1 MTGTSEAFE
10 VVQVLADLAPIW
22 LPGCVVDTTE
32 QTVEIGWGRGA
43 LQMSAVV
50 GIGEIVD
57 RCLQLPQHVWA
68 AQIEAWLRALV
79 AEGELATEEHRFGDV
94 GERQR
99 ALLVQRGWSARTAG
113 PVADALL
120 PFGDHFEV
128 IVFVRTGSELRRL
141 TVVRRSMLGLGDPS
155 APSPVQLSLA
165 EIADL
170 EPVEH
175 DGITVL
181 SRDGDP
187 LVSMA
192 IVDRENLLP
201 QASRG
206 AGVLVG
212 VPRLSTVAYCP
223 ADAGQ
228 ARADAL
234 ARWIAESYRDAPDQ
248 CSPDLYW
255 LQGDQLVQVPV
266 TLASPPSVVLPAA
279 LKPQPRRT
287 WLRHLFGRKP
297 TDWAGG

>member
-1 MTGTSEAFE
+1 MTGTDDSA
-10 VVQVLADLAPIW
+10 VVEMIADLAPIW
-22 LPGCVVDTTE
+22 LPGCVVDAG
-32 QTVEIGWGRGA
+32 QRTVEVGWGRGA

-50 GIGEIVD
+50 GLGEIVD
-57 RCLQLPQHVWA
+57 RCLQLPQQRWPE
-68 AQIEAWLRALV
+68 QIEAWLRAVV

-128 IVFVRTGSELRRL
+128 VVFVRTGDELRRL
-141 TVVRRSMLGLGDPS
+141 TVVRRSMLGLGDPGV
-155 APSPVQLSLA
+155 PSPVRLSLD

-170 EPVEH
+170 EPQDH
-175 DGITVL
+175 DGFSVL

-192 IVDRENLLP
+192 VVDRENLLP
-201 QASRG
+201 QASLG
-206 AGVLVG
+206 AGVLIG
-212 VPRLSTVAYCP
+212 VPRLSMVAYCP

-234 ARWIAESYRDAPDQ
+234 AQWVAESYRGASDQ

-266 TLASPPSVVLPAA
+266 TLATPPSAVLPAA

-287 WLRHLFGRKP
+287 WLRHLFGR
-297 TDWAGG
+297 

>member
-1 MTGTSEAFE
+1 MTGTDDDSS
-10 VVQVLADLAPIW
+10 VVEMIAELAPIW
-22 LPGCVVDTTE
+22 LPGCVVDAT
-32 QTVEIGWGRGA
+32 QRTVEVGWGRGA

-50 GIGEIVD
+50 GVGEIVD
-57 RCLQLPQHVWA
+57 RCLQLPKEHWPER
-68 AQIEAWLRALV
+68 IEAWLRAVV

-128 IVFVRTGSELRRL
+128 VVFVKTGEELRRL
-141 TVVRRSMLGLGDPS
+141 TVVRRSMLGLGDPGV
-155 APSPVQLSLA
+155 PSPVQLSLDQ
-165 EIADL
+165 IADL
-170 EPVEH
+170 VPKERN
-175 DGITVL
+175 GISIL

-201 QASRG
+201 QASIG

-234 ARWIAESYRDAPDQ
+234 ARWVADSYRGAPDQ
-248 CSPDLYW
+248 CSPDVFW
-255 LQGDQLVQVPV
+255 LQGDHMVQVPV
-266 TLASPPSVVLPAA
+266 TLATPPSAVLPAA

-287 WLRHLFGRKP
+287 WFRHLFGR
-297 TDWAGG
+297 

>member
-1 MTGTSEAFE
+1 MI
-10 VVQVLADLAPIW
+10 ADLAPIW
-22 LPGCVVDTTE
+22 LPGCVVDAE
-32 QTVEIGWGRGA
+32 QRTVEVGWGRGA

-50 GIGEIVD
+50 GVGEIVD
-57 RCLQLPQHVWA
+57 RCLQLPQERWPEQV
-68 AQIEAWLRALV
+68 EAWLRAVV

-94 GERQR
+94 AERQR
-99 ALLVQRGWSARTAG
+99 ALLVQRGWSARTSG

-128 IVFVRTGSELRRL
+128 VVFVRTGEELRRL
-141 TVVRRSMLGLGDPS
+141 TVVRRSMLGLGDPGV
-155 APSPVQLSLA
+155 PSPVRLSLD

-170 EPVEH
+170 VPQEH
-175 DGITVL
+175 DGFSVL
-181 SRDGDP
+181 SRDDDP

-201 QASRG
+201 QASLG
-206 AGVLVG
+206 AGLLIG
-212 VPRLSTVAYCP
+212 VPRLSAVAYCP

-234 ARWIAESYRDAPDQ
+234 AQWIAETYRGAPDQ

-266 TLASPPSVVLPAA
+266 TLATPPSAVLPAA

-287 WLRHLFGRKP
+287 WLRHLFGR
-297 TDWAGG
+297 

>member
-1 MTGTSEAFE
+1 MTDSDDST
-10 VVQVLADLAPIW
+10 VVEMIADLAPIW
-22 LPGCVVDTTE
+22 LPGCLVDTA
-32 QTVEIGWGRGA
+32 QRTVEVGWGRGA

-57 RCLQLPQHVWA
+57 RCLQLPQHRWPER
-68 AQIEAWLRALV
+68 IEAWLRAVV
-79 AEGELATEEHRFGDV
+79 AEGELATEEHRYGDV

-128 IVFVRTGSELRRL
+128 VVFIRTGEELRRL
-141 TVVRRSMLGLGDPS
+141 TVVRRSMLGLGDP
-155 APSPVQLSLA
+155 AVPSPVRLSLA
-165 EIADL
+165 EIKDL
-170 EPVEH
+170 APQELN
-175 DGITVL
+175 GFSVL

-201 QASRG
+201 EASIG
-206 AGVLVG
+206 VGVLLG
-212 VPRLSTVAYCP
+212 VPRLSTVAYCA

-234 ARWIAESYRDAPDQ
+234 ARWVADTYRGASDQ
-248 CSPDLYW
+248 CSPDLFW
-255 LQGDQLVQVPV
+255 LQGDQLVQIPV
-266 TLASPPSVVLPAA
+266 TLANPPSAVLPAS
-279 LKPQPRRT
+279 LTPHPRRT
-287 WLRHLFGRKP
+287 WLRHLFGR
-297 TDWAGG
+297 

>member
-1 MTGTSEAFE
+1 MTGTDDSA
-10 VVQVLADLAPIW
+10 VVEMIADLAPIW
-22 LPGCVVDTTE
+22 LPGCVVDAG
-32 QTVEIGWGRGA
+32 QRSVEVGWGRGA

-50 GIGEIVD
+50 GLGEIVD
-57 RCLQLPQHVWA
+57 RCLQLPQQRWPE
-68 AQIEAWLRALV
+68 QIEAWLRAVV

-128 IVFVRTGSELRRL
+128 VVFVRTGDELRRL
-141 TVVRRSMLGLGDPS
+141 TVVRRSMLGLGDPGV
-155 APSPVQLSLA
+155 PSPVRLSLD

-170 EPVEH
+170 EPQDH
-175 DGITVL
+175 DGFSVL

-192 IVDRENLLP
+192 VVDRENLLP
-201 QASRG
+201 QASLG
-206 AGVLVG
+206 AGVLIG
-212 VPRLSTVAYCP
+212 VPRLSMVAYCP

-234 ARWIAESYRDAPDQ
+234 AQWVAESYRGASDQ

-266 TLASPPSVVLPAA
+266 TLATPPSAVLPAA

-287 WLRHLFGRKP
+287 WLRHLFGR
-297 TDWAGG
+297 